1 MFMILLFRSR
11 KGVDGVQENIVEQIY
26 HPMSEGEQ
34 GAQPPVVQLGG
45 AQYGFP
51 SILITRNWQ
60 NKV

>member
-1 MFMILLFRSR
+1 M
-11 KGVDGVQENIVEQIY
+11 DGVQENIVEQIY
-26 HPMSEGEQ
+26 HPKSEGEQ